1 MIMEYQVII
10 EYCVP
15 CGFEDQAKQL
25 AEDLTALYAAKI
37 GGVTL
42 EPTRLIGSFEV
53 FFKGELVF
61 SKKKSG
67 RLPHLGE
74 VEQILFARL
83 KD

>member
-1 MIMEYQVII
+1 MENQIII

-15 CGFEDQAKQL
+15 CGFENQAKQL
-25 AEDLTALYAAKI
+25 AEELTALYGSKI
-37 GGVTL
+37 GGATL

-67 RLPHLGE
+67 RLPQPGE
-74 VEQILFARL
+74 VEQIMFERL
-83 KD
+83 KQ